1 MENWVEIKGDP
12 GYMVNSEG
20 RVLGPRGKVLKQEHC
35 RDGYRRVNIYGNHQM
50 VHRIVAMAFIPNP
63 GNLEQVNHKDEIRSN
78 NSVLNLEWV
87 SAKENMNYGH
97 RMQNSLITKRITL
110 SKTSQLIVFQYDL
123 LGHLK
128 NCFRSTREAERFTG
142 INSSHISASA
152 RGLRKTAGG
161 FLWKYAEES
170 LYLQP

>member
-1 MENWVEIKGDP
+1 
-12 GYMVNSEG
+12 
-20 RVLGPRGKVLKQEHC
+20 
-35 RDGYRRVNIYGNHQM
+35 
-50 VHRIVAMAFIPNP
+50 
-63 GNLEQVNHKDEIRSN
+63 
-78 NSVLNLEWV
+78 
-87 SAKENMNYGH
+87 
-97 RMQNSLITKRITL
+97 MQNSLITKRITL

-142 INSSHISASA
+142 INSSHI

>member
-1 MENWVEIKGDP
+1 MKNIFK
-12 GYMVNSEG
+12 
-20 RVLGPRGKVLKQEHC
+20 KQIF
-35 RDGYRRVNIYGNHQM
+35 VK
-50 VHRIVAMAFIPNP
+50 AAFIPHLKKWVFP
-63 GNLEQVNHKDEIRSN
+63 QPNHKDEVRSN

-142 INSSHISASA
+142 INSSHI